1 MNSVKNSNKIL
12 IYREKT
18 LWDLFV
24 RIGIIKI
31 SISLKRVLIFTGA
44 DIWYNL
50 FVTNM
55 RPI

>member
-31 SISLKRVLIFTGA
+31 SISLKRVLIFTGEN
-44 DIWYNL
+44 IWYNL